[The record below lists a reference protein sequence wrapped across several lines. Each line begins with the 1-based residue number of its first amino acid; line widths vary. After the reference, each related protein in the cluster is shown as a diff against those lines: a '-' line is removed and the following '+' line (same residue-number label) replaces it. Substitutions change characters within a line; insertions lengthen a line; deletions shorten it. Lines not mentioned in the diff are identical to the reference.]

1 MSSSA
6 NISEICEALLAAS
19 LPIDPNS
26 MESAAIQVADY
37 YENGPEESRIPAEEI
52 SDRFG
57 EMWSFWLENYDS
69 PSKELKDVIS
79 AAVGVDHGM
88 EELANGY
95 FKLEEKLEEKQ
106 FMARS
111 HAIALIGC
119 APLIRTLVVEQHLGL
134 DRIRGILNV
143 PAATFDAI
151 NAVIS
156 SIGIDPPS
164 ALRG

>member
-88 EELANGY
+88 EELRTATSSSKKNSR
-95 FKLEEKLEEKQ
+95 
-106 FMARS
+106 RS
-111 HAIALIGC
+111 
-119 APLIRTLVVEQHLGL
+119 
-134 DRIRGILNV
+134 
-143 PAATFDAI
+143 
-151 NAVIS
+151 S
-156 SIGIDPPS
+156 SWQGVMQS
-164 ALRG
+164 L

>member
-69 PSKELKDVIS
+69 PSKELASTMEWKS
-79 AAVGVDHGM
+79 SRTATSSSKKNSRRSSSWQGVM
-88 EELANGY
+88 QSL
-95 FKLEEKLEEKQ
+95 
-106 FMARS
+106 
-111 HAIALIGC
+111 
-119 APLIRTLVVEQHLGL
+119 
-134 DRIRGILNV
+134 
-143 PAATFDAI
+143 
-151 NAVIS
+151 
-156 SIGIDPPS
+156 
-164 ALRG
+164 